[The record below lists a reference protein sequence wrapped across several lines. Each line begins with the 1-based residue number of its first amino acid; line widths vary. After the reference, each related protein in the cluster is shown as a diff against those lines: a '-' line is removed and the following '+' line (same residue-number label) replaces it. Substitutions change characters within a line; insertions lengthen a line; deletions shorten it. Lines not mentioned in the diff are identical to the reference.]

1 MAMTVIQTEGVS
13 KRYGSFVAVQGLDLE
28 VRAGR
33 IFGFLGA
40 NGAGKTTTIRMLL
53 GLIRPTTGRVR
64 LFGADLGTQGIA
76 LRRRI
81 GYLPGELAY
90 YEDMSGEGFLD
101 FLGGFY
107 GVRDASRRVRLAE
120 ALDLDERV
128 LRKRIREYSLGM
140 KRKIGLIQAMQH
152 GPDLLILDEP
162 TSGLD
167 PLVRRSV
174 YEMLKELRREGRTV
188 FLSSH
193 DLAEVERVCDE
204 VAIVRRGRLVA
215 VETVEALR
223 ARRLYGVS
231 VVFAD
236 GKKAREASLILA
248 VVPGVNIQESE
259 GRVVRFKV
267 RTDPDDVISV
277 LARFEIDDL
286 QWERARLE
294 DIFLDHY
301 GNGEPLPPRKAVA
314 ANVGGKGADNKW
326 AEIRST

>member
-13 KRYGSFVAVQGLDLE
+13 KRYGPFVAVQGLDLQ

-64 LFGADLGTQGIA
+64 LFGGDLGSQGIA

-90 YEDMSGEGFLD
+90 YEDMSGEAFLD

-107 GVRDASRRVRLAE
+107 GVGEASRRRRLAE

-174 YEMLKELRREGRTV
+174 YELLEELRREGRTV

-236 GKKAREASLILA
+236 EKKAREASLILA
-248 VVPGVNIQESE
+248 AVPGVNIQESE
-259 GRVVRFKV
+259 GKAVRLKV
-267 RTDPDDVISV
+267 RTDPNDVISV
-277 LARFEIDDL
+277 LAGFEIDDL

-294 DIFLDHY
+294 DIFLEHY
-301 GNGEPLPPRKAVA
+301 GNGELLPPRKAVA
-314 ANVGGKGADNKW
+314 ANAGGKGAE
-326 AEIRST
+326 AIR